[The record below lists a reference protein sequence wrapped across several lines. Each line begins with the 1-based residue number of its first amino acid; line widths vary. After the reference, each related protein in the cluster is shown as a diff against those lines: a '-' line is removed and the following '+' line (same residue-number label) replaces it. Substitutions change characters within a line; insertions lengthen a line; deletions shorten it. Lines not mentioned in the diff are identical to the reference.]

1 VKPVQL
7 IADAILD
14 VSSRGDLVLDGFL
27 GSGTTVM
34 AAASTSSTLS
44 SVADVDI
51 GTQSGANSA
60 LDVLDQALRSI
71 SDSRADLGA
80 IQNRLEST
88 IANLSKSSE
97 TVTAARSR
105 VQDADF
111 AEETSNLTRTQI
123 LQQAG
128 VAMLTQAN
136 AQPQLV
142 LSLLQ

>member
-1 VKPVQL
+1 M
-7 IADAILD
+7 
-14 VSSRGDLVLDGFL
+14 G
-27 GSGTTVM
+27 
-34 AAASTSSTLS
+34 AASTSSALS

-51 GTQSGANSA
+51 STQTGSNNA

-71 SDSRADLGA
+71 SDARADLGA
-80 IQNRLEST
+80 IQNRMEST
-88 IANLSKSSE
+88 IANLASISE
-97 TVTAARSR
+97 NVTAARSR

-111 AEETSNLTRTQI
+111 AAETSNLTRTQI

-128 VAMLTQAN
+128 VAMLSQAN

>member
-1 VKPVQL
+1 MSSASAFSVTGVVATFAG
-7 IADAILD
+7 ADL
-14 VSSRGDLVLDGFL
+14 
-27 GSGTTVM
+27 T
-34 AAASTSSTLS
+34 AALT

-51 GTQSGANSA
+51 STQTGSNNA
-60 LDVLDQALRSI
+60 LDVLDQALRFI
-71 SDSRADLGA
+71 SDARADLGA

-88 IANLSKSSE
+88 IANLSNISE
-97 TVTAARSR
+97 NVTAARSR

-111 AEETSNLTRTQI
+111 AAETSNLTRTQI